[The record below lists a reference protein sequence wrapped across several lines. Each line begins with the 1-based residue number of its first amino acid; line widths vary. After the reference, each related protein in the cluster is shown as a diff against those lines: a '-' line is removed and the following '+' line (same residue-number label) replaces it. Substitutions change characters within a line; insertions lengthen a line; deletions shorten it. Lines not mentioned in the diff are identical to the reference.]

1 MKRSLKGN
9 KLINSKKKIKKQ
21 KRARNVFA
29 EGLCREELIQVW
41 KSPRVVE
48 KAELFDYFET
58 FKEKYTGK
66 L

>member
-1 MKRSLKGN
+1 M
-9 KLINSKKKIKKQ
+9 
-21 KRARNVFA
+21 
-29 EGLCREELIQVW
+29 EGLYREELIQVW

-66 L
+66 LWKKIAAQITLGLL